1 MRKEARQIWC
11 AIRNDDAVGAGWDV
25 QLHGDDGLIVS
36 RRAPTEQ
43 AAQFIATALKQDQLR
58 EGWTD

>member
-1 MRKEARQIWC
+1 
-11 AIRNDDAVGAGWDV
+11 VGAGWDV

-43 AAQFIATALKQDQLR
+43 AAQFIATSFRQDQVR
-58 EGWTD
+58 DGWTDVSIEIERQRHA